1 MIIHIGVLLVLV
13 GLMIGSAIVPV
24 PGATVV
30 LGVITGVYLMSLS
43 SGC

>member
-1 MIIHIGVLLVLV
+1 MIHIIVVLILI